1 MTGATETGTVPG
13 DVGEAGTGML
23 ICWPGPLATACVIG
37 VGRGRTPD
45 DAHLVLR
52 MDPVDL
58 MLTPSPQPHGVMT
71 MARFLRELAQSA
83 TEMADWIDRAE
94 SASVIDYSAEPGG
107 VAG

>member
-1 MTGATETGTVPG
+1 MTGTAQTGTVPS
-13 DVGEAGTGML
+13 DIGEGGTGMF

-58 MLTPSPQPHGVMT
+58 MLTPRLSP
-71 MARFLRELAQSA
+71 MAS
-83 TEMADWIDRAE
+83 
-94 SASVIDYSAEPGG
+94 
-107 VAG
+107 